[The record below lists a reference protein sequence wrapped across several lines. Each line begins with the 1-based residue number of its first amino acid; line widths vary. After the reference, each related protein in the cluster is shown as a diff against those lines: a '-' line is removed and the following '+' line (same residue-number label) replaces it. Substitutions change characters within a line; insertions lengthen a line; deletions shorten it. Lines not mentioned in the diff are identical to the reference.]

1 MSRSVKGARGS
12 AVALVVAFVSAM
24 ALVAISPQSNRA
36 QECLLVVE
44 RGGQVD
50 LVGAVTL
57 DTNTMTRT
65 R

>member
-1 MSRSVKGARGS
+1 MRKSRSGQGVRRS

-44 RGGQVD
+44 RGG
-50 LVGAVTL
+50 
-57 DTNTMTRT
+57 
-65 R
+65 